1 MVVLNICEKIE
12 PICLSKKL
20 GLYISNLKDSP
31 YGNWNDMVVDEFI
44 EAYKIV
50 KITTEKHK
58 IDFENRAYE
67 HYKKHFPSIMQE
79 HSSFDNDVIKKIAPD
94 LVCIYFNYNYE
105 DMPMGGWEDNPF
117 DGRFCEKDYAELI
130 VDFIHFLSKDNTCPF
145 WIYSSN
151 YDEPTPFHKLLW
163 VRNDSKCKIAYLKSW
178 GQKLDNFLEERN
190 DYLELDYLIRSIHD
204 EHEYDAYHLSKMY
217 SLCQLFL
224 ENEHESELDQKLPQ
238 FIDPKYELSE
248 RIEIAKML
256 RQMRNKVAHGDFI
269 AFEKKAEEYAQKF
282 MDGRYWFD
290 YSEYSRKNWVLL
302 NVCCLLSDSVKMLIE
317 KLFENKEYMSEF
329 KKQSF

>member
-1 MVVLNICEKIE
+1 MK
-12 PICLSKKL
+12 
-20 GLYISNLKDSP
+20 
-31 YGNWNDMVVDEFI
+31 
-44 EAYKIV
+44 
-50 KITTEKHK
+50 
-58 IDFENRAYE
+58 
-67 HYKKHFPSIMQE
+67 
-79 HSSFDNDVIKKIAPD
+79 
-94 LVCIYFNYNYE
+94 
-105 DMPMGGWEDNPF
+105 
-117 DGRFCEKDYAELI
+117 
-130 VDFIHFLSKDNTCPF
+130 
-145 WIYSSN
+145 
-151 YDEPTPFHKLLW
+151 
-163 VRNDSKCKIAYLKSW
+163 NDSEYKIAYLKSW

-204 EHEYDAYHLSKMY
+204 EHEYDAYHLSKMF

-302 NVCCLLSDSVKMLIE
+302 NVCCLLSDTVKMLIE
-317 KLFENKEYMSEF
+317 KLFEDKNYMKSL
-329 KKQSF
+329 KKTK